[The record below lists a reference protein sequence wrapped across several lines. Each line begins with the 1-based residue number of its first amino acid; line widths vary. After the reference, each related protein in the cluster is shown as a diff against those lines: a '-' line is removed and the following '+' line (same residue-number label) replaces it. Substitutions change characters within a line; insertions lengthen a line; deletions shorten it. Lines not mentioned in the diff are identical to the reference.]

1 MGNGVG
7 LYDQIEVYDDPEFY
21 HRLCFEIAK
30 NPDIECNY
38 PFTKMEGLPQIIEVV
53 KGLGPLLL
61 GLITLWVAYKKEK
74 PKVLIRFQDG
84 RIIEVNSTSIDEL
97 KIIAEEGEF

>member
-7 LYDQIEVYDDPEFY
+7 LYDQIEVYDEPDFY

-53 KGLGPLLL
+53 KGFGPLILS
-61 GLITLWVAYKKEK
+61 LITLWVSYKKDR
-74 PKVLIRFQDG
+74 PKVLIRFKEG
-84 RIIEVNSTSIDEL
+84 RVIEVNSSNIDEL
-97 KIIAEEGEF
+97 KIIAKESES